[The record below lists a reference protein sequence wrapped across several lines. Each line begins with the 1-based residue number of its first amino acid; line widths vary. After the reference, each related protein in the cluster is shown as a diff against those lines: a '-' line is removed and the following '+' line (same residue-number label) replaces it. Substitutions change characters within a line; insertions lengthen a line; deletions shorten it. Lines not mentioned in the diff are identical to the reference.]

1 MARGWWSVR
10 PLGKNPAVRGEAFL
24 TVLETDRLLLRRLA
38 TDDAEFMLRL
48 LNEPSFLHYIG
59 DRGVRDL
66 EQARQYIVDR
76 MVASYEQFGFGLYMV
91 ELESSG
97 EPIGTCGLIKR
108 EGMDDVEIGFAF
120 LPEFWSQG
128 YAVESAQAV
137 MRHAEDDLGIE
148 RVVAIANLDN
158 DRSFKLLEKLGL
170 RFDRMIRLSENDP
183 EVKLFTPEGQ

>member
-1 MARGWWSVR
+1 M
-10 PLGKNPAVRGEAFL
+10 
-24 TVLETDRLLLRRLA
+24 TVLETDRLLLRRLE

-76 MVASYEQFGFGLYMV
+76 IVASYDQFGFGLYMV

-97 EPIGTCGLIKR
+97 EPVGTCGLIKR

-120 LPEFWSQG
+120 LREFWSRG

-137 MRHAEDDLGIE
+137 MRHAEEDLGIE

-170 RFDRMIRLSENDP
+170 RFDRMIRLSEIDR
-183 EVKLFTPEGQ
+183 EIKLFTPEGQ